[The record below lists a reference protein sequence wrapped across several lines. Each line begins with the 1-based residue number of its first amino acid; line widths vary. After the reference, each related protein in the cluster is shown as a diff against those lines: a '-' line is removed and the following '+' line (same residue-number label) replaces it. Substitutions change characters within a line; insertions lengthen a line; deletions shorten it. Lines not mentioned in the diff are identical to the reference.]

1 MPIPKG
7 VRFSLLVDGDPI
19 DLPEVLE
26 KLGKVNGQVIMTL
39 DGAPEL
45 LAVVKRTKT
54 RFAVRVEDG
63 SNPLNTYRSWGS
75 YSATGAI
82 DDAYVQLCFRHN
94 RELKEWD
101 RSRWSC

>member
-1 MPIPKG
+1 MPIPEG

-26 KLGKVNGQVIMTL
+26 ELGKVNRQVIMTL
-39 DGAPEL
+39 DGAPGL

-54 RFAVRVEDG
+54 RFAVRVEDEN
-63 SNPLNTYRSWGS
+63 NPLNTYRSWAS
-75 YSATGAI
+75 YSAAGAI
-82 DDAYVQLCFRHN
+82 DDAYVQLYMRHN
-94 RELKEWD
+94 RGLKEWD